1 MHNQLVP
8 EPQAYSHVQGKGVL
22 PSGSEASDRNRGPEE
37 RPPSYDMGALLA
49 QEPKVSFQTSIDWF
63 AATVKGSTPKEV
75 QQKLG
80 GPWESQKRGFN
91 GYPASAVSRVGDA
104 VALLGHGAP
113 DRPGE
118 VYLELRG
125 EACKTRS
132 FEDFRELTRWVQDD
146 KGGHLTRVDIAH
158 DDFSGVSSARGA
170 LEAYQAGQCVTR
182 SRCWQW
188 FTGGNRGPEQSE
200 SGTLYIGSR
209 QSDTFTR
216 IYNKAAQQRD
226 KGKVVE
232 GPWTRFEVEYKRDRA
247 NTLGFMFKN
256 LTQEQF
262 HAVAVQYLRAAV
274 DFRDTSIDAPDW
286 ERSRA
291 EALPWWKALT
301 EGLSACRL
309 VVQKASQSIDRIAEW
324 FEKSVAAMVG
334 VLIAHPQRGEEWV
347 RETVIRSV
355 QQKWTD
361 RHRALVRE
369 RFPAMSPA

>member
-1 MHNQLVP
+1 MHNQSLPV
-8 EPQAYSHVQGKGVL
+8 PQAYLHTQERVL
-22 PSGSEASDRNRGPEE
+22 VPSGAEASDRNRGREE
-37 RPPSYDMGALLA
+37 SPPAYDMGALLA

-75 QQKLG
+75 QTKLG
-80 GPWESQKRGFN
+80 GPWEAQKRGFN
-91 GYPASAVSRVGDA
+91 GYPASAVSRVGEA
-104 VALLGHGAP
+104 LVLLGYGAP

-118 VYLELRG
+118 VYYEVRG
-125 EACKTRS
+125 SACKTRTY
-132 FEDFRELTRWVQDD
+132 EDFRELTRWTQDD

-158 DDFSGVSSARGA
+158 DDFSGVSSAKGA

-182 SRCWQW
+182 SRCWEW
-188 FTGGNRGPEQSE
+188 RTGGNRGPEQVE
-200 SGTLYIGSR
+200 NGTLYIGSR

-216 IYNKAAQQRD
+216 IYNKAAEQKQR
-226 KGKVVE
+226 GKAVE

-247 NTLGFMFKN
+247 NALGFMFKT
-256 LTQEQF
+256 LSQEQF
-262 HAVAVQYLRAAV
+262 HVVAVQYLRSAV
-274 DFRDTSIDAPDW
+274 DFRDTTADAEDW
-286 ERSRA
+286 VRSRA

-301 EGLSACRL
+301 EGLASCRL
-309 VVQKASQSIDRIAEW
+309 VVQKAVSSIDRVAEW

-347 RETVIRSV
+347 RETVIRSI
-355 QQKWTD
+355 QAKWTD